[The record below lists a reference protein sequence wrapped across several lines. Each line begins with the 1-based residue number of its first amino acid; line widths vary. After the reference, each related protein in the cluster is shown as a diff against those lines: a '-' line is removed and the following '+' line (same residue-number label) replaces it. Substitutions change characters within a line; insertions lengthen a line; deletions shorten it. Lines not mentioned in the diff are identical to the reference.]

1 MLILCP
7 ECELQVSDK
16 AVSCPHCGYPIK
28 TVAEETVKSSKK
40 NAKRRRL
47 PNGFGR
53 ITEIK
58 NRNLRRPFR
67 AMVTVGKTSTGQPI
81 GKPLKPVSY
90 FSTYNEAYTALV
102 EYNKNPYDL
111 DEDLTVKE
119 IYEKWFPEFMKTKN
133 ESYGRSIA
141 AAWHYCSSV
150 YDMRF
155 KDIRSRHIKGCMEE
169 GTFEYKGETRKPS
182 PTTKHRIK
190 SIFNLMGDYAL
201 EHEIVTVNYAR
212 SFNISKEIREAI
224 ENERVEHMPFSVQE
238 MCKLWKNYDMP
249 YADVLLIQCYSGWR
263 PQELLNLKIENVD
276 LTNWIFVGGMKTK
289 AGINRPVPIHTK
301 IRPLVQRLYNEAQC
315 IGSEYL
321 INCREPAYIKNDY
334 RLTYDK
340 YKTRFKNLI
349 RALDLNPSHRPH
361 DGREHFITEAKKYK
375 VDEYAIKYMVGHSIN
390 DITEKVYT
398 KREFSWLQTEIEKIR

>member
-1 MLILCP
+1 
-7 ECELQVSDK
+7 
-16 AVSCPHCGYPIK
+16 
-28 TVAEETVKSSKK
+28 
-40 NAKRRRL
+40 
-47 PNGFGR
+47 
-53 ITEIK
+53 
-58 NRNLRRPFR
+58 
-67 AMVTVGKTSTGQPI
+67 MVTVGKTSTGQPI

-90 FSTYNEAYTALV
+90 FSTYNEAYAALV

-201 EHEIVTVNYAR
+201 EHEIVTVNHAR

-301 IRPLVQRLYNEAQC
+301 IRPLVQRLYNEAKC

-321 INCREPAYIKNDY
+321 VNCREPAYIKNDY
-334 RLTYDK
+334 RMTYDK